1 MKTKRFFPMF
11 VDLSDKKIV
20 VVGGGNIATRRV
32 KTLLQFTRNI
42 TAVAPKTTM
51 ELHELGKAGYVNLI
65 NRPVKRS
72 DFDMAYMV
80 IAATNDWKLND
91 EIHRVC
97 KEEGIYV
104 NVADD
109 KSKCDFYFP
118 GVYMKDEVV
127 VGITASGLNHK
138 KARKVRVAIQEAM
151 EESTENEKD
160 RNRDRKQR
168 KPAGSIAEP
177 DGTEIYSG
185 CSSGASGR
193 NPHHENH
200 R

>member
-1 MKTKRFFPMF
+1 MKNKRFFPMF

-20 VVGGGNIATRRV
+20 VVGGGNIATRRI

-51 ELHELGKAGYVNLI
+51 ELHELGKAGFVNLI

-72 DFDMAYMV
+72 DFAMAFMV

-91 EIHRVC
+91 EIYRVC
-97 KEEGIYV
+97 KEQGIYV

-118 GVYMKDEVV
+118 GIYMQDEVV

-138 KARKVRVAIQEAM
+138 KARRVRVAIQEAM
-151 EESTENEKD
+151 ELRNEGKKVALCPTKEEQD
-160 RNRDRKQR
+160 
-168 KPAGSIAEP
+168 
-177 DGTEIYSG
+177 
-185 CSSGASGR
+185 
-193 NPHHENH
+193 
-200 R
+200 

>member
-1 MKTKRFFPMF
+1 MKNKRFFPMF

-20 VVGGGNIATRRV
+20 VVGGGNIATRRI

-51 ELHELGKAGYVNLI
+51 ELQELGKAGFVNLI
-65 NRPVKRS
+65 NRQVKRS
-72 DFDMAYMV
+72 DFAMAFMV

-91 EIHRVC
+91 EIYRVC
-97 KEEGIYV
+97 KEQGIYV

-118 GVYMKDEVV
+118 GIYMQDEVV

-138 KARKVRVAIQEAM
+138 KARRVRVAIQEAM
-151 EESTENEKD
+151 EASDNE
-160 RNRDRKQR
+160 
-168 KPAGSIAEP
+168 E
-177 DGTEIYSG
+177 
-185 CSSGASGR
+185 
-193 NPHHENH
+193 
-200 R
+200 

>member
-1 MKTKRFFPMF
+1 MKNKRFFPMF

-20 VVGGGNIATRRV
+20 VVGGGNIATRRI

-51 ELHELGKAGYVNLI
+51 ELHELGKAGFVNLI

-72 DFDMAYMV
+72 DFTMAFMV

-91 EIHRVC
+91 EIYRVC

-118 GVYMKDEVV
+118 GIYMQDEVV

-151 EESTENEKD
+151 EASDNE
-160 RNRDRKQR
+160 
-168 KPAGSIAEP
+168 E
-177 DGTEIYSG
+177 
-185 CSSGASGR
+185 
-193 NPHHENH
+193 
-200 R
+200 